1 MTQYA
6 NTNFTSCIKEVDLI
20 LDLTK
25 VVLVENSVLDNINE
39 VKQLD
44 DFVKN
49 ILKEKEKQKDLDFD
63 KMLKKIQGRI
73 RSAIKDQNKV
83 NDQRRFIEQTILL

>member
-6 NTNFTSCIKEVDLI
+6 NTNFTRCIKEVDLI

-39 VKQLD
+39 VKQLH

-49 ILKEKEKQKDLDFD
+49 ILKEKETQKDLDFD

-73 RSAIKDQNKV
+73 RSVIKDL
-83 NDQRRFIEQTILL
+83 DHYQRPGQHLKQQV